1 MDLNK
6 RSWYVRWFFWS
17 LGILEEFAEYPVHH
31 YYDGTNLCH
40 FVRVV
45 FAYTPLALAL
55 NLVFYAA
62 AFSVV
67 TVWPVYLFGW
77 GSYFV
82 TLGFVG
88 GVGLLYLVARWL
100 WNSGRDERTEKVAP
114 PAADSEPTLRQVVWE
129 ALAAKKRKICPLVR
143 FYDRQDV
150 PKGVA
155 NA

>member
-6 RSWYVRWFFWS
+6 QSWYVRWFFWS
-17 LGILEEFAEYPVHH
+17 LDILEEFVEYDSSR
-31 YYDGTNLCH
+31 YESGTNLCH

-55 NLVFYAA
+55 NLAFYAA
-62 AFSVV
+62 AISVV

-82 TLGFVG
+82 TLGFIG
-88 GVGLLYLVARWL
+88 GAGLLCLVAYWL
-100 WNSGRDERTEKVAP
+100 WNSSGNERVERAAS
-114 PAADSEPTLRQVVWE
+114 PAADSEPTFRQVVWE
-129 ALAAKKRKICPLVR
+129 ALVAKKRKVCPR
-143 FYDRQDV
+143 ITFYDRQSV

-155 NA
+155 NE